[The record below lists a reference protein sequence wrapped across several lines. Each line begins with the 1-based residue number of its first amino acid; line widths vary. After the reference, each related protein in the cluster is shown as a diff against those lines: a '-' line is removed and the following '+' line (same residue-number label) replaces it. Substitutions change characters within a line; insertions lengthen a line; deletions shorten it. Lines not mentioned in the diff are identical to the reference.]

1 MLYKLKLSDDS
12 FYIVDKYYELS
23 LHKSILKK
31 KITIEKYLESN
42 KYKNYYLID
51 NIDNQKIIR
60 AFEILT
66 PTEEEIKLPLGVR
79 IKYAEDIKIND
90 LILGSNLEPERV
102 TQLHTGNEQM
112 YDININ
118 GTTYTVNEG
127 HILELVDKDTGEHL
141 QMQVG
146 VYIKMNDE
154 FKSHYVMEISDF

>member
-66 PTEEEIKLPLGVR
+66 SNMQ
-79 IKYAEDIKIND
+79 KI
-90 LILGSNLEPERV
+90 L
-102 TQLHTGNEQM
+102 
-112 YDININ
+112 
-118 GTTYTVNEG
+118 
-127 HILELVDKDTGEHL
+127 K
-141 QMQVG
+141 
-146 VYIKMNDE
+146 
-154 FKSHYVMEISDF
+154 